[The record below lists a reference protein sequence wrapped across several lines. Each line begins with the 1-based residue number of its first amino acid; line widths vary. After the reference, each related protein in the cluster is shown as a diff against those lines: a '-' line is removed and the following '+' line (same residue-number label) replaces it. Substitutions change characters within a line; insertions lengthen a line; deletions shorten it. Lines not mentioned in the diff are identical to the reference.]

1 MTFQYL
7 GILEFDVNNI
17 GFPIWLLNPSFVV
30 RVKIWLWIFQ
40 ALILSGSDKIHLWS
54 LNFNQLTGT
63 ITPAYM
69 KVLKDGSDFI
79 ETFGRDKNWLEGT
92 KIVASVETLLYKV
105 LRITSSN
112 LNHVNFLV
120 PK

>member
-1 MTFQYL
+1 
-7 GILEFDVNNI
+7 
-17 GFPIWLLNPSFVV
+17 
-30 RVKIWLWIFQ
+30 
-40 ALILSGSDKIHLWS
+40 

-79 ETFGRDKNWLEGT
+79 ETFGRDKNSLEGT

-105 LRITSSN
+105 LRIKSSIS
-112 LNHVNFLV
+112 NHVNLLV